1 MNTRIA
7 RLWPVSVAAGAS
19 VLALAVGAGATSA
32 KTYASSASTKAV
44 TNYLAY
50 VGGKAGPAKKSLA
63 PVQIGWL
70 NQQGGPVVIG
80 GLATAGAQ
88 FAVNYINSQLGGV
101 DGHPVKLNTCF
112 IATSEQQGTT
122 CGQHFVANNKV
133 SVILEGAVATGIQP
147 FYTTLAGKKPVIGGV
162 AATPVDNTQ
171 KNATILFGDATHVDA
186 PIGSYAKKVL
196 HAKTAS
202 IVYPNGQSLN
212 NGANAIKAALQAEGI
227 SVKVVTYDP
236 TLTDVTQPLQEAGVT
251 SADVVVP
258 LSTAGG
264 CVALAK
270 GLQSLGV
277 TDPKKIVTIPLC
289 LSAPVMQALGDYPKW
304 TYLIASSLFG
314 DMSDASM
321 KVYMGLAAKYKQ
333 MAVAPDPWYIIAFSQ
348 VLTTVRFM
356 NQLGYGHITPS
367 AIQAKAKAF
376 KGPVLLGAPS
386 LDCGR
391 FTGQPAVCN
400 NQAQFFEYDGA
411 NKFVK
416 TSGWITPP
424 AGK

>member
-1 MNTRIA
+1 MDKRIS
-7 RLWPVSVAAGAS
+7 RLGPVGVTAAVS
-19 VLALAVGAGATSA
+19 LLSLAVGVGASGARTHGA
-32 KTYASSASTKAV
+32 AAASKSV

-88 FAVNYINSQLGGV
+88 FAVNYINSQLGGI

-112 IATSEQQGTT
+112 ISTSEQQGTT
-122 CGQHFVANNKV
+122 CGQHFVANKNV
-133 SVILEGAVATGIQP
+133 SVVLEGAVATGIQP

-186 PIGSYAKKVL
+186 PIGSYAKTVL

-212 NGANAIKAALQAEGI
+212 NGANAIKAALQKEGI
-227 SVKVVTYDP
+227 AVKVVTYDP

-251 SADVVVP
+251 SADVVIP

-289 LSAPVMQALGDYPKW
+289 LSAPVKQALGDYPKW

-314 DMSDASM
+314 DMTDPSM

-348 VLTTVRFM
+348 VLTTARFM
-356 NQLGYGHITPS
+356 NQLGYSHITP
-367 AIQAKAKAF
+367 AAVEAKAKAF

-386 LDCGR
+386 LDCGK
-391 FTGQPAVCN
+391 FAGQPGVCN
-400 NQAQFFEYDGA
+400 DQAQFFAYEGA

-416 TSGWITPP
+416 TSGWIHPP
-424 AGK
+424 K